1 MTQTV
6 TEMIIEILTTKYEVP
21 AEELSSEVVFE
32 ELSVDSLTLLE
43 MSLILEKRLGVSI
56 QEGVLDA
63 GQTVG
68 EAAETISSLGAAA

>member
-1 MTQTV
+1 MTRTV
-6 TEMIIEILTTKYEVP
+6 TEMIIEILTTKYQVP
-21 AEELSSEVVFE
+21 AEEVSPEVAFD

-43 MSLILEKRLGVSI
+43 MSLILEKRLGI
-56 QEGVLDA
+56 AIKEGVLDA